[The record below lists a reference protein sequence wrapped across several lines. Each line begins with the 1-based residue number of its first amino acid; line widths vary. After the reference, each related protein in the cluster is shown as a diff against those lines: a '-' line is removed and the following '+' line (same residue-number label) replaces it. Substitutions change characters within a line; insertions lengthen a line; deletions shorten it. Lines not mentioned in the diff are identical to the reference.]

1 MINIVGKITCC
12 NSFRTFF
19 HPFHAFQGAYCQTA
33 LNFMRHLIEWIQN
46 RNLISVVEKNT
57 ALTTELTW
65 NCAKLQIFFSIALD
79 SYYYYNYSAH
89 LSIIDSH
96 ALECSNP
103 SCFSSS
109 ISLHRQLQAFL
120 LLYDTGNFHNKY
132 YTLK

>member
-12 NSFRTFF
+12 NGFRAFF
-19 HPFHAFQGAYCQTA
+19 HPFHAFQAAYCQTA
-33 LNFMRHLIEWIQN
+33 LHFMRHLTEWVQN
-46 RNLISVVEKNT
+46 RNLISVVEKNP

-65 NCAKLQIFFSIALD
+65 NSAKPQIFFSISLD

-89 LSIIDSH
+89 LNIIDSH

-109 ISLHRQLQAFL
+109 ISLHTQLQTFL
-120 LLYDTGNFHNKY
+120 LPHDIGDFHIKY